1 MPFVLTND
9 KLKEFL
15 VPGTD
20 VAVRILS
27 MVRDAP
33 DVFPSL
39 QLAAGRALFIAD
51 TVKVS
56 ITFISADWSFF

>member
-1 MPFVLTND
+1 MAFVLTND
-9 KLKEFL
+9 TLKEFL

-27 MVRDAP
+27 MVRDTP
-33 DVFPSL
+33 EVSPPL
-39 QLAAGRALFIAD
+39 QSAAGRALFIAD

-56 ITFISADWSFF
+56 ITLSADWSAF